1 VGGERAKALGE
12 ELGRIDKP
20 SVESFGE
27 ERKLFVV
34 PLLFCGDDA
43 PAEYLEKYELYW
55 QQVGEHVAR
64 LEESLG
70 RVQRVYHES
79 LASGGDEGLAVLEKL
94 NAGSC
99 SIAREKCRNGA
110 LLEATED
117 RDLAEESM
125 DWERCLLL
133 GFMSQKVARAVSDY
147 YVEASGRRYEHI
159 ARRIDETLGAGEKA
173 ILFIGEGHRIQFPR
187 DMQIFSVSPPA
198 LDQIH
203 RWLRQRFEPKAE

>member
-1 VGGERAKALGE
+1 MGE
-12 ELGRIDKP
+12 ELGRIEKP

-27 ERKLFVV
+27 GRKLFVV
-34 PLLFCGDDA
+34 PLLYHGDDP
-43 PAEYLEKYELYW
+43 PAEYLEKYQLYW
-55 QQVGEHVAR
+55 QQVGDHVAR

-79 LASGGDEGLAVLEKL
+79 LASGGEEGLAVLENL

-99 SIAREKCRNGA
+99 AIAREKCQNGA

-117 RDLAEESM
+117 TELAEESM

-133 GFMSQKVARAVSDY
+133 GFMSQKVARAISDFY
-147 YVEASGRRYEHI
+147 LEASGRRYEHM
-159 ARRIDETLGAGEKA
+159 ARRIDETLKAGEKA
-173 ILFIGEGHRIQFPR
+173 ILFIGEGHRLQFPK

-203 RWLRQRFEPKAE
+203 RWLRERLETKTD

>member
-1 VGGERAKALGE
+1 LGE
-12 ELGRIDKP
+12 ELGRIEKP

-27 ERKLFVV
+27 ERKLLVV
-34 PLLFCGDDA
+34 PLLFRGDDA
-43 PAEYLEKYELYW
+43 PVEYLEKYELYW
-55 QQVGEHVAR
+55 QQVGEHLAR

-79 LASGGDEGLAVLEKL
+79 LAAGGEEGLTILEKL

-99 SIAREKCRNGA
+99 SIAREKCQNGA

-117 RDLAEESM
+117 GELAEESM

-133 GFMSQKVARAVSDY
+133 GFMSEKVARMVSEL

-159 ARRIDETLGAGEKA
+159 AKRIDETLGAGEKA
-173 ILFIGEGHRIQFPR
+173 ILFIGERHRLQFPKN
-187 DMQIFSVSPPA
+187 MQIFSVSPPT
-198 LDQIH
+198 LDQIY
-203 RWLRQRFEPKAE
+203 RWLRERLETKAD